1 MNRSTQHA
9 FEPEE
14 IMAYLDGELE
24 AQQAA
29 ALASHLEHCGEC
41 QTAAAQL
48 RQVSERLLDFQ
59 IEASPAGLGGN
70 VFETSPAEGRTEP
83 TPSQAATKPKRRIV
97 RAFVWAFASI
107 LLALVVT
114 GSLVPLYRLRT
125 PKNFDSYLGYKHQE
139 GISVDNAR
147 VGSAAPSKSR
157 AVTGLQTLT
166 TPGAAADSNGNFH
179 GLGDH
184 ARNSVDGQ
192 PTIEHA
198 EGIVGGVP
206 GGTAGKLH
214 LKLQVERAQGIEAPE
229 ARGPMIV
236 QTASITIL
244 AQNYDQA
251 SGQIQPLTSARSGYV
266 QDMTANSQTGTAR
279 SVSATLRVPDKQLEG
294 FLTDLRKLGHVEQ
307 ETRNNQEVTDAYIDL
322 TARLKTARASEQRI
336 LQLLGTRTGKL
347 SDVLEAEQ
355 ELARIRGEIESMDG
369 QRAHMEHEVRYATVQ
384 VQLNEEYREQLN
396 PESFS
401 TGRRLRNSL
410 VEGLGNLAAGI
421 TGTAIFVFAYGPSI
435 LFWLGVIGIPAWFI
449 WRRFRGTQKKD
460 SNQAV

>member
-24 AQQAA
+24 AHQAA
-29 ALASHLEHCGEC
+29 ALASHLEHCIEC
-41 QTAAAQL
+41 QAMVAQL

-59 IEASPAGLGGN
+59 IESCAEQLNPSVLLSLEGSAAARERQGDRGAVKRRLPDFVRKFVPQSPIGWAAAFGTVTVVVIISITVLGR
-70 VFETSPAEGRTEP
+70 FKM
-83 TPSQAATKPKRRIV
+83 PSQQ
-97 RAFVWAFASI
+97 S
-107 LLALVVT
+107 
-114 GSLVPLYRLRT
+114 GSLASKQLSFVYQPPLNEAT
-125 PKNFDSYLGYKHQE
+125 
-139 GISVDNAR
+139 VDNAR
-147 VGSAAPSKSR
+147 VGGPPLSIHSK
-157 AVTGLQTLT
+157 GLQTLT
-166 TPGAAADSNGNFH
+166 TGLEDSNGTFQA
-179 GLGDH
+179 GK
-184 ARNSVDGQ
+184 
-192 PTIEHA
+192 
-198 EGIVGGVP
+198 GIVGGVP
-206 GGTAGKLH
+206 GGTAGKLE
-214 LKLQVERAQGIEAPE
+214 LDKAEGIEAPE
-229 ARGPMIV
+229 IRGPMIV

-244 AQNYDQA
+244 TQNYDQA
-251 SGQIQPLTSARSGYV
+251 SGQIQPLTSARGGYV
-266 QDMTANSQTGTAR
+266 QDMTADTRTGTAR

-294 FLTDLRKLGHVEQ
+294 FLADLRKLGHVEQ
-307 ETRNNQEVTDAYIDL
+307 ETRNNREVTDAYIDL
-322 TARLKTARASEQRI
+322 TARLKTARATEQRV
-336 LQLLGTRTGKL
+336 LELLGTRTGKL

>member
-14 IMAYLDGELE
+14 IMAYLDGEPE

-41 QTAAAQL
+41 QAVAAQL

-59 IEASPAGLGGN
+59 IEASPAKLSDRIVESIRQEGQPTSAQSPVEKKPNRRLVRGLAWAFYSALLLVVAWMAIPN
-70 VFETSPAEGRTEP
+70 LLRSRMSPE
-83 TPSQAATKPKRRIV
+83 QASALARRRIQ
-97 RAFVWAFASI
+97 
-107 LLALVVT
+107 
-114 GSLVPLYRLRT
+114 
-125 PKNFDSYLGYKHQE
+125 QE
-139 GISVDNAR
+139 GTSVDYAR
-147 VGSAAPSKSR
+147 VGPAIPPPAKPPNGR
-157 AVTGLQTLT
+157 AVTGLQTLAT
-166 TPGAAADSNGNFH
+166 ADIGPDSNGNQ
-179 GLGDH
+179 GLGD
-184 ARNSVDGQ
+184 
-192 PTIEHA
+192 HA

-206 GGTAGKLH
+206 GGTAGKLE
-214 LKLQVERAQGIEAPE
+214 KAQGIEAPE
-229 ARGPMIV
+229 IRGPMIV
-236 QTASITIL
+236 QTASITIQ

-266 QDMTANSQTGTAR
+266 QDMTADTRTGTAR
-279 SVSATLRVPDKQLEG
+279 SVSATLRVQDKQLEG
-294 FLTDLRKLGHVEQ
+294 FLADLRKLGHVEQ
-307 ETRNNQEVTDAYIDL
+307 ETRNNREVTDAYIDL
-322 TARLKTARASEQRI
+322 TARLKTARATEQRV
-336 LQLLGTRTGKL
+336 LGLLGTRTGKL

>member
-9 FEPEE
+9 FQPEE

-24 AQQAA
+24 AYQAA
-29 ALASHLEHCGEC
+29 ALASHLEDCGEC
-41 QTAAAQL
+41 QAMSVQL
-48 RQVSERLLDFQ
+48 RQVSERLLEFQ
-59 IEASPAGLGGN
+59 IEPSAAKLGEKILQETNTNIQTVAAPQSGKNPKWRRPVRIFTWAGVIAIVLLLI
-70 VFETSPAEGRTEP
+70 
-83 TPSQAATKPKRRIV
+83 AAV
-97 RAFVWAFASI
+97 SI
-107 LLALVVT
+107 
-114 GSLVPLYRLRT
+114 PNYLRT
-125 PKNFDSYLGYKHQE
+125 KMAANEATRVANYS
-139 GISVDNAR
+139 ISVDNAR
-147 VGSAAPSKSR
+147 NPGAQSPAPSNGR
-157 AVTGLQTLT
+157 TVTGLQTLAT
-166 TPGAAADSNGNFH
+166 ADMAEDSNGNVH
-179 GLGDH
+179 GLG
-184 ARNSVDGQ
+184 N
-192 PTIEHA
+192 HA
-198 EGIVGGVP
+198 EGIVGGMP
-206 GGTAGKLH
+206 GGTAGKSEEAE
-214 LKLQVERAQGIEAPE
+214 KAQGIEAPE
-229 ARGPMIV
+229 IRGPMIV
-236 QTASITIL
+236 QTASITIQ

-266 QDMTANSQTGTAR
+266 QDMTADTRTGTAR
-279 SVSATLRVPDKQLEG
+279 SVSATLRVPDKQLES
-294 FLTDLRKLGHVEQ
+294 FLADLRKLGHVEQ
-307 ETRNNQEVTDAYIDL
+307 ETRNNREVTDAYIDL
-322 TARLKTARASEQRI
+322 TARLKTARATEQRV
-336 LQLLGTRTGKL
+336 LGLLGTRTGKL

-421 TGTAIFVFAYGPSI
+421 TGTAIFVFAFGPSI

>member
-14 IMAYLDGELE
+14 IMAYLDGELG
-24 AQQAA
+24 AHQAA
-29 ALASHLEHCGEC
+29 ALVSHLEHCSEC
-41 QTAAAQL
+41 QTVAAQL

-83 TPSQAATKPKRRIV
+83 TPSQAATQPTRRITW
-97 RAFVWAFASI
+97 AFVWAFASI
-107 LLALVVT
+107 LLALVIA
-114 GSLVPLYRLRT
+114 GSLVPLNRSRRAA
-125 PKNFDSYLGYKHQE
+125 NIFDAQE
-139 GISVDNAR
+139 RGAISVDNA
-147 VGSAAPSKSR
+147 GIPGAQSPAPSNGR
-157 AVTGLQTLT
+157 TVTGLQTLS
-166 TPGAAADSNGNFH
+166 TPGAVVDSNGNFH
-179 GLGDH
+179 GPGDH
-184 ARNSVDGQ
+184 AQNSVDGR
-192 PTIEHA
+192 PATEHA
-198 EGIVGGVP
+198 EGVVGGVP
-206 GGTAGKLH
+206 GGTAGKVH

-244 AQNYDQA
+244 ANNYDQA
-251 SGQIQPLTSARSGYV
+251 SAQIQPLTSARGGYV
-266 QDMTANSQTGTAR
+266 QDMTADTRTGTAR

-294 FLTDLRKLGHVEQ
+294 FLADLRKLGHVEQ
-307 ETRNNQEVTDAYIDL
+307 ETRNNREVTDAYIDL
-322 TARLKTARASEQRI
+322 TARLKTARATEQRV
-336 LQLLGTRTGKL
+336 LRLLGTRTGKL

-435 LFWLGVIGIPAWFI
+435 LFWLGVIGVPAWFI
-449 WRRFRGTQKKD
+449 WRRFQGTQKKE
-460 SNQAV
+460 SNQAI